1 MIQVRNKATGERAEE
16 YFSTRNRTVLFF
28 SLLIVVS
35 ASYGRLIEKHY
46 ALDTYLV
53 EAFGNISEQHAALG
67 RHVSAAI
74 LQLCSLLG
82 VNTAVYQSFF
92 TLVAIVILSFALFLL
107 VELFRTLS
115 VIRTGKEQTFFIA
128 LALTTTVCN
137 LFVLHWFLFPEVILP
152 MALGFLAAVIALLL
166 LAKDSFSCRVWSVA
180 ALLFALCCYQAVG
193 AFFLAYA
200 LLYMV
205 CSKGEASPLSALRI
219 FVSPCLISLLAGTGN
234 ILLMKWF
241 GGADERTRF
250 HETDII
256 GNIQAIFINIA
267 EKLDTTNIGVTPV
280 IIFSIVILLFF
291 SAALYTGLRQR
302 NREKLA
308 GLLSLILLCFAVIG
322 ANLAPHSITS
332 VVDVSPRSIAALMA
346 LPGVIAIFAFFILD
360 ISGNASARNFVTVLL
375 LLFLCGSLAVGWRV
389 QSSRFATNALDRAVA
404 MEVIAQIKAY
414 EQASGKT
421 ITHLALHHDI
431 NQQLCYPDQLCY
443 GNFRA
448 MGRDWAV
455 APLLS
460 VVAGRRFLQVEMPA
474 DVYSR
479 YFHGKEWQEFSGEQ
493 LLFKDN
499 ILYMV
504 LY

>member
-1 MIQVRNKATGERAEE
+1 MIQACDKVTGERADGH
-16 YFSTRNRTVLFF
+16 FSTRNRTVLFF
-28 SLLIVVS
+28 SLLIVVV
-35 ASYGRLIEKHY
+35 ATYGRLIEKHY

-53 EAFGNISEQHAALG
+53 EAFGNISAQHAALG

-74 LQLCSLLG
+74 LQFCSFLG

-92 TLVAIVILSFALFLL
+92 TSAAIVILSSALFLL
-107 VELFRTLS
+107 VELFRALAVVKS
-115 VIRTGKEQTFFIA
+115 GREHTFFIA

-166 LAKDSFSCRVWSVA
+166 LAKNSFSCRIWSVA

-193 AFFLAYA
+193 AFFLTYA

-205 CSKGEASPLSALRI
+205 CGKGEASPLSALRTFI
-219 FVSPCLISLLAGTGN
+219 SPCLIYLLAGTGN
-234 ILLMKWF
+234 ILLMRWF
-241 GGADERTRF
+241 GGVDERTRF
-250 HETDII
+250 HETDIM

-302 NREKLA
+302 NRKIA
-308 GLLSLILLCFAVIG
+308 GFLSLILLCFAVIG
-322 ANLAPHSITS
+322 ANLAPHCLTS

-360 ISGNASARNFVTVLL
+360 ISGNALARNLVIALL

-389 QSSRFATNALDRAVA
+389 QSGRFATNALDRAVA
-404 MEVIAQIKAY
+404 MDVVTQIKEY
-414 EQASGKT
+414 EQASGNI
-421 ITHLALHHDI
+421 ITHLALHQDI

-448 MGRDWAV
+448 MGRDWTV

-460 VVAGRRFLQVEMPA
+460 VVAGRQFLQVEMPA
-474 DVYSR
+474 AVYNR
-479 YFHGKEWQEFSGEQ
+479 YFHGKEWQEFSSEQ